1 MLNYTQGGDDVFEEM
16 FNIARNKLENINEV
30 VEGLPAPQ
38 VTVLLSD
45 NNTIYVAVNDGDGT
59 ICEELKRDKNT
70 KIIQMLTMWKDGGI
84 DLSSINFRKA
94 LIKMDEENNNTDII
108 LQGEESYLIK
118 KLAVT
123 IP

>member
-1 MLNYTQGGDDVFEEM
+1 MFEEM

-45 NNTIYVAVNDGDGT
+45 NNNIYVAVNDGDGT

-94 LIKMDEENNNTDII
+94 LIKMDEETTTQI
-108 LQGEESYLIK
+108 LYCKEK
-118 KLAVT
+118 KA
-123 IP
+123 I

>member
-1 MLNYTQGGDDVFEEM
+1 MFEEM

-59 ICEELKRDKNT
+59 ICKKLKNADDT
-70 KIIQMLTMWKDGGI
+70 KIIRMLTMWKDGGI

-108 LQGEESYLIK
+108 LQGKGSYLIK

>member
-1 MLNYTQGGDDVFEEM
+1 MFEEM

-38 VTVLLSD
+38 VTVLYTNK
-45 NNTIYVAVNDGDGT
+45 NNIYVAVNDGDGT
-59 ICEELKRDKNT
+59 ICKKLKNADDT
-70 KIIQMLTMWKDGGI
+70 KIIRMLTMWKDGGI

-108 LQGEESYLIK
+108 LQGKGSYLIK